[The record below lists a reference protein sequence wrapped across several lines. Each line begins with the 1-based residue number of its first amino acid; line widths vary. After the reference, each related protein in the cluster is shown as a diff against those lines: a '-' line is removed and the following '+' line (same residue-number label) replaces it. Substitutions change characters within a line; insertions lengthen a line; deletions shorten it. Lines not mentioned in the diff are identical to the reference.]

1 VPLDQEEVDSG
12 SLVVEVEVM
21 DQEHL
26 MLLLVVDLV
35 DLMPVVV
42 DQISLSAVKV

>member
-1 VPLDQEEVDSG
+1 VEDNIGL
-12 SLVVEVEVM
+12 LVVEVEVM

-26 MLLLVVDLV
+26 MLPLVVDLV

-42 DQISLSAVKV
+42 DQMPLSAVKV